1 MGGGGGG
8 GTPAPTNEEK
18 MLAEMAGRKYDLA
31 KTLTGGSDYL
41 TKMSK
46 VDNTAR
52 YEEKAL
58 ADTAAIMA
66 SQKETPLAPVT
77 GPKDLRTNI
86 AAAMAGKAQSE
97 LDMDNKKTALANNNL
112 GVVAA
117 ANEASA
123 AEAARKMQ
131 LEQAQREAEA
141 NSKAGLVNMLGTV
154 GGAYATNYK
163 RVNSAV
169 KNAFDSTPAYNG
181 SRDPTK
187 TNFRGSI

>member
-18 MLAEMAGRKYDLA
+18 MLASMASKKYDLA
-31 KTLTGGSDYL
+31 KTLNGGFDYL
-41 TKMSK
+41 NKMSN
-46 VDNTAR
+46 VDKTQR
-52 YEEKAL
+52 YEERAL
-58 ADTAAIMA
+58 ADTAAILA
-66 SQKETPLAPVT
+66 SQKETPAAPVT
-77 GPKDLRTNI
+77 GPKDLRTNV

-97 LDMDNKKTALANNNL
+97 MDSDNQKTSLANNTL
-112 GVVAA
+112 GIVGA

-123 AEAARKMQ
+123 AEAARRMQ

-169 KNAFDSTPAYNG
+169 KNAFSSTPEYNG
-181 SRDPTK
+181 SRNPFDS
-187 TNFRGSI
+187 NFRGSI

>member
-1 MGGGGGG
+1 MGSKKGG

-18 MLAEMAGRKYDLA
+18 MLAAMASKKYDLA
-31 KTLTGGSDYL
+31 KTLSGGMEYL
-41 TKMSK
+41 STASK
-46 VDNTAR
+46 VDTTRR

-58 ADTAAIMA
+58 SDTAEIMA

-97 LDMDNKKTALANNNL
+97 LDMDSKKSALANNSL

-117 ANEASA
+117 ANDATTS
-123 AEAARKMQ
+123 EAARKMQ
-131 LEQAQREAEA
+131 LEQAEREAA
-141 NSKAGLVNMLGTV
+141 SNTKAGIVNMLGTV

-169 KNAFDSTPAYNG
+169 RNVFDTTPAYNG
-181 SRDPTK
+181 SRDPSK

>member
-18 MLAEMAGRKYDLA
+18 MLAAMASKKYDLA
-31 KTLTGGSDYL
+31 KTLSGGLEYL
-41 TKMSK
+41 TTAAN
-46 VDNTAR
+46 VDNTKR
-52 YEEKAL
+52 YEERAL
-58 ADTAAIMA
+58 SDTAAIMA
-66 SQKETPLAPVT
+66 SSKENPNAPVT
-77 GPKDLRTNI
+77 SPSDLRTNI

-97 LDMDNKKTALANNNL
+97 LDSDDKKTALANNAL
-112 GVVAA
+112 GIVSAT
-117 ANEASA
+117 NDASA

-131 LEQAQREAEA
+131 LEQAEREAA
-141 NSKAGLVNMLGTV
+141 MNSRAGIVNMLGTV

-163 RVNSAV
+163 RVNNSV
-169 KNAFDSTPAYNG
+169 KKAFNSTPEYTG

>member
-18 MLAEMAGRKYDLA
+18 MLAEMAGKKYDLA
-31 KTLTGGSDYL
+31 KTLSGGMEYL
-41 TKMSK
+41 STASK
-46 VDNTAR
+46 VDTTRR

-58 ADTAAIMA
+58 SDTAEIMA
-66 SQKETPLAPVT
+66 ASKENPNAPVT
-77 GPKDLRTNI
+77 GPQDLRTSI
-86 AAAMAGKAQSE
+86 TAAMAGKAQSE
-97 LDMDNKKTALANNNL
+97 LDMDSKKSALANNSL

-117 ANEASA
+117 ANDATAS
-123 AEAARKMQ
+123 EAARKMQ
-131 LEQAQREAEA
+131 LEQAEREASESKRAGIA
-141 NSKAGLVNMLGTV
+141 NILGTV
-154 GGAYATNYK
+154 GGAYASNYK

-169 KNAFDSTPAYNG
+169 RNAFDSTPAYNG

>member
-1 MGGGGGG
+1 MGGGGG

-18 MLAEMAGRKYDLA
+18 MLAEMAGKKYDSA
-31 KTLTGGSDYL
+31 KTLTGGADYL
-41 TKMSK
+41 TTMAN
-46 VDNTAR
+46 VDNTKR

-58 ADTAAIMA
+58 ADTAEIMA
-66 SQKETPLAPVT
+66 AGRENPNAPVT

-97 LDMDNKKTALANNNL
+97 LDSDNKKTALANNTL
-112 GVVAA
+112 GIVSS

-131 LEQAQREAEA
+131 LEQAEREAA
-141 NSKAGLVNMLGTV
+141 MNNRAGIVNMLGTV
-154 GGAYATNYK
+154 GGAYATNYE
-163 RVNSAV
+163 RVNNSV
-169 KNAFDSTPAYNG
+169 KNAFSTTPEYNG

>member
-1 MGGGGGG
+1 MGGGGG

-18 MLAEMAGRKYDLA
+18 MLAQMAGKKYDLA
-31 KTLTGGSDYL
+31 KTLSGGMEYL
-41 TKMSK
+41 STASK
-46 VDNTAR
+46 VDTTQR

-77 GPKDLRTNI
+77 GPKDLRANT

-97 LDMDNKKTALANNNL
+97 LDMDSKKSALANNSL

-117 ANEASA
+117 ANDATAS
-123 AEAARKMQ
+123 EAARKMQ
-131 LEQAQREAEA
+131 LEQAEREAAA
-141 NSKAGLVNMLGTV
+141 NTKAGIVNMLGTV

-169 KNAFDSTPAYNG
+169 KNAFTSTPEYNG
-181 SRDPTK
+181 SRNPFDS
-187 TNFRGSI
+187 NFRGSI

>member
-1 MGGGGGG
+1 MGGGGG

-18 MLAEMAGRKYDLA
+18 MLAEMAGKKYDLA
-31 KTLTGGSDYL
+31 ETLSGGSDYL
-41 TKMSK
+41 TTMAN
-46 VDNTAR
+46 VDNTNR

-66 SQKETPLAPVT
+66 AGRENPNAPVT

-97 LDMDNKKTALANNNL
+97 LDSDDKKTALANNTL
-112 GVVAA
+112 GIVSAT
-117 ANEASA
+117 NEASA

-131 LEQAQREAEA
+131 LEQAEREAA
-141 NSKAGLVNMLGTV
+141 MNNRAGIVNMLGTV

-163 RVNSAV
+163 RVNNSV
-169 KNAFDSTPAYNG
+169 KNAFSSTPEYNG

>member
-1 MGGGGGG
+1 MGSKKGG

-18 MLAEMAGRKYDLA
+18 MLAAMASKKYDLA
-31 KTLTGGSDYL
+31 KTLSGGMEYL
-41 TKMSK
+41 STASK
-46 VDNTAR
+46 VDTTRR

-58 ADTAAIMA
+58 SDTAEIMA

-97 LDMDNKKTALANNNL
+97 LDMDSKKSALANNSL

-117 ANEASA
+117 ANDATTS
-123 AEAARKMQ
+123 EAARKMQ

-154 GGAYATNYK
+154 GGTYATNYK
-163 RVNSAV
+163 RVNAAV
-169 KNAFDSTPAYNG
+169 RNAFSSTPEYNG
-181 SRDPTK
+181 SRDPSK

>member
-1 MGGGGGG
+1 MGGGGG

-18 MLAEMAGRKYDLA
+18 MLAEMAGKKYDLA
-31 KTLTGGSDYL
+31 ETLSGGSDYL
-41 TKMSK
+41 TTMAN
-46 VDNTAR
+46 VDNTNR

-66 SQKETPLAPVT
+66 AGRENPNAPVT

-97 LDMDNKKTALANNNL
+97 LDSDDKKAALANNAL
-112 GVVAA
+112 GIVSAT
-117 ANEASA
+117 NEASA

-131 LEQAQREAEA
+131 LEQAEREAA
-141 NSKAGLVNMLGTV
+141 MNNRAGIVNMLGTV

-163 RVNSAV
+163 RVNNSV
-169 KNAFDSTPAYNG
+169 KNAFSSTPEYNG